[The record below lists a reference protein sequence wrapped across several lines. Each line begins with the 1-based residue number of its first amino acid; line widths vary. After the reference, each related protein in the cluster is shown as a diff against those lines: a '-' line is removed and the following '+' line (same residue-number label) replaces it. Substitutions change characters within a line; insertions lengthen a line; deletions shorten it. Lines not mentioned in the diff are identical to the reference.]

1 MLTVLRK
8 TCFQPLLPE
17 RTETSGFAPAKP
29 LAARDCPVFKSQQT
43 PPRDAKGRPFPTTR
57 NQVYP
62 QGYRGFESHPLRQLR
77 NSPYRCA
84 SRPEGA
90 ESSAGRGIPSPS
102 PANRFAGF
110 AGDFFCGGRRT
121 RDEGRRTGDEGRGTG
136 GGCRFASLAAV
147 VVGFV
152 ENSLCNI
159 GVLWNLA
166 EDA

>member
-110 AGDFFCGGRRT
+110 AGDFIA
-121 RDEGRRTGDEGRGTG
+121 RDEGRRTGVRG
-136 GGCRFASLAAV
+136 GGRFASLAAV

>member
-1 MLTVLRK
+1 MNCPFDRRL
-8 TCFQPLLPE
+8 C
-17 RTETSGFAPAKP
+17 SGIEVVITA
-29 LAARDCPVFKSQQT
+29 L
-43 PPRDAKGRPFPTTR
+43 TR

-84 SRPEGA
+84 SRPFGA

-110 AGDFFCGGRRT
+110 AGDFFA
-121 RDEGRRTGDEGRGTG
+121 GDEGRGTG
-136 GGCRFASLAAV
+136 DEGRRTGVRGGGRFASLAAV

-152 ENSLCNI
+152 ENSLCKI

-166 EDA
+166 EGA